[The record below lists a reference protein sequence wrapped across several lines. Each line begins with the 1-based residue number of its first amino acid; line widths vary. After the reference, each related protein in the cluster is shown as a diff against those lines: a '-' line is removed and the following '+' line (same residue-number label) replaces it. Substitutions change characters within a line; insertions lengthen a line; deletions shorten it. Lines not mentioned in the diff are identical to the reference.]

1 MEYNQELELLKKQ
14 LKDNVISWYP
24 MEDNAQ
30 YIIIR
35 DFCKRDVDKLK
46 ETVKMLNE
54 NGRILI
60 LMNNC
65 LSIKSVCINNSKTEY
80 LYSKKEIEELLDK
93 IGLTY
98 KKFYYPLPNCEMTN
112 VIFTDKHLPDEET
125 ISRNIVFDEAEDIE
139 LNKEN
144 ELYKNIIKQDKNL
157 FKIFANCFFIEC
169 SKNEFEDNEIEFVSF
184 SNMRKEEYR
193 IKTII
198 KGENVYKESA
208 NEKSISHIKNIER
221 NIDILK
227 QCNINT
233 LDRYENSII
242 ISAYQ
247 KNKNTLDKILIDKL
261 KQGNIEE
268 VKQIMKNLYFELQQK
283 LEVVKTDK
291 NIFDKYEI
299 AYEKEDINNLAFIK
313 YGFWDMIL
321 QNIFY
326 IDEKYFF
333 YDQEW
338 IEENIPIE
346 FLIYRTI
353 AYNPEVVKYL
363 NLKKLLDE
371 FNITDKNISLFQILD
386 NKLQEKTRNAT
397 AWEIHTQVNN
407 LDKILNDLN
416 TKTDEIKKLQNDKEI
431 ITQDCQKLLN
441 EKDARIKFLE
451 DNMEQT
457 VQLLQ
462 EKENQILLME
472 NSTSWKI
479 TEPLR
484 KIRSNKK
491 GAQK

>member
-1 MEYNQELELLKKQ
+1 MEYNKELELLKKQ
-14 LKDNVISWYP
+14 LKDNIIDWYP

-30 YIIIR
+30 YVIMR
-35 DFCKRDVDKLK
+35 DFCKRDVDKLEEAVEK
-46 ETVKMLNE
+46 LNE
-54 NGRILI
+54 NGKILI
-60 LMNNC
+60 LMNNR
-65 LSIKSVCINNSKTEY
+65 LSIRSICINNSKTEY
-80 LYSKKEIEELLDK
+80 LYSKKEIEELLDEM
-93 IGLTY
+93 GLRY
-98 KKFYYPLPNCEMTN
+98 KKFYYPLPKCEMTN
-112 VIFTDKHLPDEET
+112 VIFTDNHLPDEET
-125 ISRNIVFDEAEDIE
+125 ISRNIVFNEADNIE
-139 LNKEN
+139 LNKDN

-157 FKIFANCFFIEC
+157 FKTFANCFFIEC
-169 SKNEFEDNEIEFVSF
+169 SKNEFKDNEIEFVSF

-198 KGENVYKESA
+198 KGENVYKENA

-283 LEVVKTDK
+283 LEVIVTGK
-291 NIFDKYEI
+291 NVFDKYEI
-299 AYEKEDINNLAFIK
+299 AYEKEDINNLTFIK

-338 IEENIPIE
+338 LEENIPIE

-353 AYNPEVVKYL
+353 AYTPEVVKYL

-457 VQLLQ
+457 VKLLQ

>member
-1 MEYNQELELLKKQ
+1 MKYNQELELLKKQ

-46 ETVKMLNE
+46 EAVEKLNE
-54 NGRILI
+54 NGKILI
-60 LMNNC
+60 LMKNR
-65 LSIKSVCINNSKTEY
+65 LSIKSICINNSKTEY

-125 ISRNIVFDEAEDIE
+125 ISRNIVFNEAEDIE

-157 FKIFANCFFIEC
+157 FKIFSNCFFIEC
-169 SKNEFEDNEIEFVSF
+169 SKSEFEDNEIEFVSF
-184 SNMRKEEYR
+184 SNMRKEKYR

-198 KGENVYKESA
+198 RGENVYKENV

-227 QCNINT
+227 SCNINT

-242 ISAYQ
+242 ISDYQ
-247 KNKNTLDKILIDKL
+247 KNKDTLDKILIEKL
-261 KQGNIEE
+261 KLGNVEE
-268 VKQIMKNLYFELQQK
+268 VKKIMKNLYFEIQQK
-283 LEVVKTDK
+283 LQISETDK
-291 NIFDKYEI
+291 NVFDKYEI
-299 AYEKEDINNLAFIK
+299 AYEKEDISNLTFIK

-338 IEENIPIE
+338 LEENIPIE

-353 AYNPEVVKYL
+353 TYNPEVVKYL

-386 NKLQEKTRNAT
+386 NKLQEKTRNET
-397 AWEIHTQVNN
+397 AWKIHTQVNN